1 MLDMRNSRLN
11 DMLPWR
17 SKARRLLA
25 LWKAAIAEVET
36 VPSIRTAVP
45 RSHRILIPWLLV
57 TVACRLPCGC
67 IKGSDAINLDA
78 ALLITLLTKEAI
90 KQVLRLVYES
100 CS

>member
-1 MLDMRNSRLN
+1 MLDMRKSRLN
-11 DMLPWR
+11 GMLRWR

-25 LWKAAIAEVET
+25 LLKAAIAEAQT
-36 VPSIRTAVP
+36 VPSVQVAVP

-67 IKGSDAINLDA
+67 VMASDAINLGA

-90 KQVLRLVYES
+90 KQVQRLVYES